1 MKKDRMLVLLA
12 SVFVALSVAALGR
25 PLDAGGA
32 DRPKSVSL
40 ASAGEGTSQ
49 FAVHAGMTTLM
60 TKYMGIRAV
69 PEASSVGGK
78 TLHLLHNGEV
88 EIGCSTDHAA
98 HDAVL
103 GSGQF
108 EKSGKL
114 NFRLMSAGAGF
125 HLGLSTLRESGIR
138 SVRDLK
144 GKKVQATHPGNITF
158 TKAMDLFLEAAGM
171 TRADINELKFYGSR
185 DIAPALKEGRSAAS
199 VTGLSLSAVPG
210 WLQNLNLEVPVLVFA
225 PPREEIAAVLPNYP
239 YFREGVASA
248 KVYGKRVDGED
259 LHTIG
264 AGMSLYCRTDL
275 PDDFVYEIMKA
286 VFDHK
291 DELKAFHK
299 SADQWTDDLVG
310 KPVAPF
316 HPGAVRYYKEKGLWT
331 TDLEKNQNRL
341 LAEMGSSR

>member
-1 MKKDRMLVLLA
+1 MKKNRIFVLL
-12 SVFVALSVAALGR
+12 SIVCVGFFVAALAR
-25 PLDAGGA
+25 PLDAAAA

-49 FAVHAGMTTLM
+49 FAVHAGMTTLI

-78 TLHLLHNGEV
+78 TLYLLHNGEV

-98 HDAVL
+98 YDAAH

-125 HLGLSTLRESGIR
+125 HLGLSTLRDSGIR

-144 GKKVQATHPGNITF
+144 GKRVQATHPGNITF
-158 TKAMDLFLEAAGM
+158 TKAMDLFLEAEGM

-210 WLQNLNLEVPVLVFA
+210 WLQNLNLEVPVVVFA
-225 PPREEIAAVLPNYP
+225 PPREKIAAVLPNYP
-239 YFREGVASA
+239 YFREGVVSA
-248 KVYGKRVDGED
+248 DIYGNIVDGKD
-259 LHTIG
+259 LPTIG

-275 PDDFVYEIMKA
+275 PDDFVYEIMEA
-286 VFDHK
+286 VFGHK

-299 SADQWTDDLVG
+299 SAGQWTDDLVG

-316 HPGAVRYYKEKGLWT
+316 HPGAVRYYKEQGLWS
-331 TDLEKNQNRL
+331 TDLEKDQKRL
-341 LAEMGSSR
+341 LAEMG